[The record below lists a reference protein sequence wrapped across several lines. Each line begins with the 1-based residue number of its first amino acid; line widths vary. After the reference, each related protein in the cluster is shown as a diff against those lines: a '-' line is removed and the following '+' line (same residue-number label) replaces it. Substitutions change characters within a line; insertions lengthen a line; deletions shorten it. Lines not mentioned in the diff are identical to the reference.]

1 MIVLGGSSRQALL
14 ALRGALDEQLK
25 GSSSSEC
32 TALSADLFKALGAV
46 GSSVGLR
53 RALTDPA
60 RDHAS
65 KSALITDLF
74 GSQIG
79 AKAVSLLVTAASYRW
94 SSSSEIADAIEQIAV
109 EAEATAANGEGSLDR
124 VEEELF
130 LFSRLIV
137 TSNDLRLALN
147 DRADSTDRKVALID
161 SIFATK
167 AAPSTVRLLE
177 ALVGGTRGRSIE
189 AALAAFAHAVSARRN
204 RLVAI
209 VRSVLALTP
218 TQSEKLAASLTKQ
231 VGQPVHI
238 NTEIDPSVL
247 GGIEVRFADEIIDG
261 TMSNRLAEASRA
273 LAV

>member
-25 GSSSSEC
+25 GASSAEC

-65 KSALITDLF
+65 KTALINDLF

-79 AKAVSLLVTAASYRW
+79 AKAVSLLVSAASFRW

-109 EAEATAANGEGSLDR
+109 EAEATAANGENALDR

-137 TSNDLRLALN
+137 TSNELRLALN
-147 DRADSTDRKVALID
+147 DRADSTDRKVALVD
-161 SIFATK
+161 SIFAAK
-167 AAPSTVRLLE
+167 ADPSTVRLLE

-189 AALAAFAHAVSARRN
+189 AALSAFAHAVSARRN
-204 RLVAI
+204 RLVAV
-209 VRSVLALTP
+209 VRSVIALTP
-218 TQSEKLAASLTKQ
+218 AQSEKLAASLTKQ

-261 TMSNRLAEASRA
+261 TISNRLAEASRA

>member
-25 GSSSSEC
+25 GASSAEC

-65 KSALITDLF
+65 KTALINDLF

-79 AKAVSLLVTAASYRW
+79 AKAVSLLVSAASFRW
-94 SSSSEIADAIEQIAV
+94 SSSSEIADALEQIAV
-109 EAEATAANGEGSLDR
+109 EAEATAANGENALDR

-137 TSNDLRLALN
+137 TSNELRLSLN
-147 DRADSTDRKVALID
+147 DRADSTDRKVALVD
-161 SIFATK
+161 SIFAAK
-167 AAPSTVRLLE
+167 AAP
-177 ALVGGTRGRSIE
+177 
-189 AALAAFAHAVSARRN
+189 
-204 RLVAI
+204 
-209 VRSVLALTP
+209 
-218 TQSEKLAASLTKQ
+218 
-231 VGQPVHI
+231 
-238 NTEIDPSVL
+238 
-247 GGIEVRFADEIIDG
+247 
-261 TMSNRLAEASRA
+261 
-273 LAV
+273 

>member
-14 ALRGALDEQLK
+14 ALRGALDERLK
-25 GSSSSEC
+25 GASSAEC

-65 KSALITDLF
+65 KTALINDLF

-79 AKAVSLLVTAASYRW
+79 AKAVSLLVSAASFRW

-109 EAEATAANGEGSLDR
+109 EAEATAANGENALDR

-137 TSNDLRLALN
+137 TSNELRLALN
-147 DRADSTDRKVALID
+147 DRADSTDRKVALVD
-161 SIFATK
+161 SIFAAK

-189 AALAAFAHAVSARRN
+189 AALSAFAHAVSARRN
-204 RLVAI
+204 RLVAV
-209 VRSVLALTP
+209 VRSVIALTP
-218 TQSEKLAASLTKQ
+218 AQSEKLAASLTKQ

-261 TMSNRLAEASRA
+261 TISNRLAEASRA

>member
-46 GSSVGLR
+46 GSSVGVR

-74 GSQIG
+74 GSQID

-189 AALAAFAHAVSARRN
+189 ASLSAFAHAVSARRN

-209 VRSVLALTP
+209 VRSVIALTP
-218 TQSEKLAASLTKQ
+218 AQSEKLAASLTKQ

-261 TMSNRLAEASRA
+261 TISNRLAEASRA

>member
-25 GSSSSEC
+25 GASSAEC
-32 TALSADLFKALGAV
+32 TALSTDLFKALGAV

-65 KSALITDLF
+65 KTALINDLF

-79 AKAVSLLVTAASYRW
+79 AKAVSLLVSAASFRW
-94 SSSSEIADAIEQIAV
+94 SSSSEIADALEQIAV
-109 EAEATAANGEGSLDR
+109 EAEATAANGENALDR

-137 TSNDLRLALN
+137 TSNELRLALN
-147 DRADSTDRKVALID
+147 DRADSTDRKVALVD
-161 SIFATK
+161 SIFAAK

-189 AALAAFAHAVSARRN
+189 AALSAFAHAVSARRN
-204 RLVAI
+204 RLVAV
-209 VRSVLALTP
+209 VRSVIALTP
-218 TQSEKLAASLTKQ
+218 AQAEKLAASLTKQ

-261 TMSNRLAEASRA
+261 TISNRLAEASRA

>member
-25 GSSSSEC
+25 GASSAEC

-65 KSALITDLF
+65 KTALINDLF

-79 AKAVSLLVTAASYRW
+79 AKAVSLLVSAASFRW

-109 EAEATAANGEGSLDR
+109 EAEATAANSENALDR

-137 TSNDLRLALN
+137 TSNELRLALN
-147 DRADSTDRKVALID
+147 DRADSTDRKVALVD
-161 SIFATK
+161 SIFAAK
-167 AAPSTVRLLE
+167 AAPSTVRLLQ

-189 AALAAFAHAVSARRN
+189 AALSAFAHAVSARRN
-204 RLVAI
+204 RLVAV
-209 VRSVLALTP
+209 VRSVIALTP
-218 TQSEKLAASLTKQ
+218 AQSEKLAASLTKQ

-261 TMSNRLAEASRA
+261 TISNRLAEASRA

>member
-25 GSSSSEC
+25 GASSAEC

-65 KSALITDLF
+65 KTALINDLF

-79 AKAVSLLVTAASYRW
+79 AKAVSLLVSAASFRW

-109 EAEATAANGEGSLDR
+109 EAEATAANGENALDR

-137 TSNDLRLALN
+137 TSNELRLALN
-147 DRADSTDRKVALID
+147 DRADSTDRKVALVD
-161 SIFATK
+161 SIFAAK

-189 AALAAFAHAVSARRN
+189 AALSAFAHAVSARRN
-204 RLVAI
+204 RLVAV
-209 VRSVLALTP
+209 VRSVIALTP
-218 TQSEKLAASLTKQ
+218 AQSEKLAASLTKQ

-261 TMSNRLAEASRA
+261 TISNRLAEASRA

>member
-25 GSSSSEC
+25 GASSAEC

-65 KSALITDLF
+65 KTALINDLF

-79 AKAVSLLVTAASYRW
+79 AKAVSLLVSAASFRW

-109 EAEATAANGEGSLDR
+109 EAEATAANGENALDR

-137 TSNDLRLALN
+137 TSNELRLALN
-147 DRADSTDRKVALID
+147 DRADSTDRKVALVD
-161 SIFATK
+161 SIFAAK
-167 AAPSTVRLLE
+167 AAPSTVRLLQ

-189 AALAAFAHAVSARRN
+189 AALSAFAHAVSARRN
-204 RLVAI
+204 RLVAV
-209 VRSVLALTP
+209 VRSVIALTP
-218 TQSEKLAASLTKQ
+218 AQAEKLAASLTKQ

-261 TMSNRLAEASRA
+261 TISNRLAEASRA

>member
-209 VRSVLALTP
+209 VRSVIALTS

-261 TMSNRLAEASRA
+261 TISNRLAEASRA

>member
-25 GSSSSEC
+25 GASSAEC

-65 KSALITDLF
+65 KTALINDLF

-79 AKAVSLLVTAASYRW
+79 AKAVSLLVSAASFRW
-94 SSSSEIADAIEQIAV
+94 SSSSEIADALEQIAV
-109 EAEATAANGEGSLDR
+109 EAEATAANGENALDR

-137 TSNDLRLALN
+137 TSNELRLALN
-147 DRADSTDRKVALID
+147 DRADSTDRKVALVD
-161 SIFATK
+161 SIFAAK

-189 AALAAFAHAVSARRN
+189 AALSAFAHAVSARRN
-204 RLVAI
+204 RLVAV
-209 VRSVLALTP
+209 VRSVIALTP
-218 TQSEKLAASLTKQ
+218 AQSEKLAASLTKQ

-261 TMSNRLAEASRA
+261 TISNRLAEASRA

>member
-25 GSSSSEC
+25 GASSAEC

-65 KSALITDLF
+65 KTALINDLF

-79 AKAVSLLVTAASYRW
+79 AKAVSLLVSAASFRW

-109 EAEATAANGEGSLDR
+109 EAEATAANSENSLDR

-137 TSNDLRLALN
+137 TSNELRLALN
-147 DRADSTDRKVALID
+147 DRADSTDRKVALVD
-161 SIFATK
+161 SIFAAK

-189 AALAAFAHAVSARRN
+189 AALSAFAHAVSARRN
-204 RLVAI
+204 RLVAV
-209 VRSVLALTP
+209 VRSVIALTP
-218 TQSEKLAASLTKQ
+218 AQSEKLAASLTKQ

-261 TMSNRLAEASRA
+261 TISNRLAEASRA

>member
-25 GSSSSEC
+25 GASSAEC

-65 KSALITDLF
+65 KTALINDLF

-79 AKAVSLLVTAASYRW
+79 AKAVSLLVSAASFRW
-94 SSSSEIADAIEQIAV
+94 SSSSEIADALEQIAV
-109 EAEATAANGEGSLDR
+109 EAEATAANGENALDR

-137 TSNDLRLALN
+137 TSNELRLALN
-147 DRADSTDRKVALID
+147 DRADSTERKVALVD
-161 SIFATK
+161 SIFAAK

-177 ALVGGTRGRSIE
+177 EGVGGSRGRSIE
-189 AALAAFAHAVSARRN
+189 AALSAFAHAVSARRN
-204 RLVAI
+204 RLVAV
-209 VRSVLALTP
+209 VRSVIALTP
-218 TQSEKLAASLTKQ
+218 AQAEKLAASLTKQ

-261 TMSNRLAEASRA
+261 TISNRLAEASRA

>member
-74 GSQIG
+74 GSQID

-209 VRSVLALTP
+209 VRSVIALTP

-261 TMSNRLAEASRA
+261 TISNRLAEASRA

>member
-25 GSSSSEC
+25 GASSAEC

-65 KSALITDLF
+65 KTALINDLF

-79 AKAVSLLVTAASYRW
+79 AKAVSLLVSAASFRW

-109 EAEATAANGEGSLDR
+109 EAEATAANGENALDR

-137 TSNDLRLALN
+137 TSNELRLALN
-147 DRADSTDRKVALID
+147 DRADSTDRKVALVD
-161 SIFATK
+161 SIFAAK
-167 AAPSTVRLLE
+167 AAPSTVRLLQ

-189 AALAAFAHAVSARRN
+189 AALSAFAHAVSARRN
-204 RLVAI
+204 RLVAV
-209 VRSVLALTP
+209 VRSVIALTP
-218 TQSEKLAASLTKQ
+218 AQSEKLAASLTKQ

-261 TMSNRLAEASRA
+261 TISNRLAEASRA